1 MFDVQYLEGERVVY
15 GIKKVPSLP
24 LRSGGVRRGLFPLL
38 FPLMCLSQSF
48 DLSVDYVDALCLWRA
63 WESWHAEYVAGYGNE
78 HFCSAVD
85 DKVADVYV
93 EAFWA
98 SVELLVG

>member
-1 MFDVQYLEGERVVY
+1 MVFMGYRV
-15 GIKKVPSLP
+15 GQIKTPP
-24 LRSGGVRRGLFPLL
+24 QWGGVGGCVCVDVLA
-38 FPLMCLSQSF
+38 QSF
-48 DLSVDYVDALCLWRA
+48 DLAVDYVDALCLWRA

-78 HFCSAVD
+78 HFRSAVD

-93 EAFWA
+93 EVFWA